1 MPPKNSKKRQV
12 SEPKKPV
19 KPHGKPGGIQ
29 RTPLHA
35 YDKAANQDLYNVQ
48 DIIAERQEKGVPKY
62 LVRWEGFGPE
72 DDTWEPIEHLAG
84 AEEYIARFVEERN
97 AAAKRSEEEHAAKR
111 AKRRECAEQQSSQPA
126 DNDVPGGSRS
136 EPGEPETIKRKTSWV
151 WQAFDYLPPCDDK
164 QKADKPRYKCLLSL
178 DNGAKCDT
186 VLVYCGGTTNM
197 ATHLRTRHS
206 KYVLEHDMKSQTNTL
221 KVDTDKNTL
230 LMGNMAKWTPERRH
244 LLCRKIA
251 YWLVKRNRPLTLVE
265 RDTELRDVFLELSG
279 GRFDGCSHHEI
290 QKHLLQMVAVGTKCL
305 KQQISDLVHDGLQLA
320 LAADLWSDG
329 TDCALLGV
337 FLYWIDKEWVMH
349 EEMAGCVPFHGMRHT
364 GENIRKETEA
374 LMKSLDTTL
383 DSVFARVC
391 DNGSNM
397 KKALEVLKGLFCSA
411 HTLERSVLVYT
422 ESPGVKETIGRTKA
436 ITSFFH
442 RSPLAMAEMLKIQ
455 VTNSNPGTSTHKPP
469 STGNATRWHF
479 THDALNWYR
488 MHQQTVQMFDV
499 TNWGGEGYKEHKLD
513 YDDWQAIQQTV
524 AVLDPSAKMTNLIE
538 GTKYPTLPL
547 VLPMITHVIHHAAK
561 PYLSK
566 PWDKR
571 DTFDDF
577 TPNVQFARAAFIA
590 DLRDR
595 WVDNL
600 SPDVRRLLVISTL
613 LDPRFKSFDFPLHG
627 GRVCA
632 LRLLRAEWRIWK
644 GVGNVAIPPIIAT
657 SKVPVDC
664 LSAFFSEDEAEA
676 EATDSTDTEKY
687 MAEDELEAYLVCPD
701 EAKETDILMWWKTK
715 STWPKLQLMAR
726 QYLAVPATSAG
737 VERLFSK
744 ASLAHGDLAKA
755 MKEETLSFALFAS
768 YNYAPSMYEGFQM

>member
-72 DDTWEPIEHLAG
+72 DDTWEPMEHLAG

-126 DNDVPGGSRS
+126 DNVPGGSRS
-136 EPGEPETIKRKTSWV
+136 KSGEPETIKRKTSWV
-151 WQAFDYLPPCDDK
+151 WQAFYYLPPCDDK

-206 KYVLEHDMKSQTNTL
+206 KYVLEHEMKSQTNTL

-265 RDTELRDVFLELSG
+265 RDTELRYVFLELSG
-279 GRFDGCSHHEI
+279 GRFDGCSHLEI

-305 KQQISDLVHDGLQLA
+305 KQQISDLEHDGLQLA

-349 EEMAGCVPFHGMRHT
+349 EEMAGCVPFH
-364 GENIRKETEA
+364 
-374 LMKSLDTTL
+374 
-383 DSVFARVC
+383 
-391 DNGSNM
+391 
-397 KKALEVLKGLFCSA
+397 A

-422 ESPGVKETIGRTKA
+422 ESPGVKETIGRTKD

-442 RSPLAMAEMLKIQ
+442 RSPLDMAEMLKIQ

-538 GTKYPTLPL
+538 
-547 VLPMITHVIHHAAK
+547 
-561 PYLSK
+561 
-566 PWDKR
+566 
-571 DTFDDF
+571 
-577 TPNVQFARAAFIA
+577 
-590 DLRDR
+590 
-595 WVDNL
+595 
-600 SPDVRRLLVISTL
+600 
-613 LDPRFKSFDFPLHG
+613 
-627 GRVCA
+627 
-632 LRLLRAEWRIWK
+632 
-644 GVGNVAIPPIIAT
+644 
-657 SKVPVDC
+657 VPVDC

>member
-1 MPPKNSKKRQV
+1 
-12 SEPKKPV
+12 
-19 KPHGKPGGIQ
+19 
-29 RTPLHA
+29 
-35 YDKAANQDLYNVQ
+35 
-48 DIIAERQEKGVPKY
+48 
-62 LVRWEGFGPE
+62 
-72 DDTWEPIEHLAG
+72 
-84 AEEYIARFVEERN
+84 
-97 AAAKRSEEEHAAKR
+97 
-111 AKRRECAEQQSSQPA
+111 
-126 DNDVPGGSRS
+126 
-136 EPGEPETIKRKTSWV
+136 
-151 WQAFDYLPPCDDK
+151 
-164 QKADKPRYKCLLSL
+164 
-178 DNGAKCDT
+178 
-186 VLVYCGGTTNM
+186 
-197 ATHLRTRHS
+197 
-206 KYVLEHDMKSQTNTL
+206 
-221 KVDTDKNTL
+221 
-230 LMGNMAKWTPERRH
+230 
-244 LLCRKIA
+244 
-251 YWLVKRNRPLTLVE
+251 
-265 RDTELRDVFLELSG
+265 
-279 GRFDGCSHHEI
+279 
-290 QKHLLQMVAVGTKCL
+290 
-305 KQQISDLVHDGLQLA
+305 
-320 LAADLWSDG
+320 
-329 TDCALLGV
+329 
-337 FLYWIDKEWVMH
+337 
-349 EEMAGCVPFHGMRHT
+349 
-364 GENIRKETEA
+364 
-374 LMKSLDTTL
+374 
-383 DSVFARVC
+383 
-391 DNGSNM
+391 
-397 KKALEVLKGLFCSA
+397 
-411 HTLERSVLVYT
+411 
-422 ESPGVKETIGRTKA
+422 
-436 ITSFFH
+436 
-442 RSPLAMAEMLKIQ
+442 MAEMLKIQ

-469 STGNATRWHF
+469 STGDATRWHF
-479 THDALNWYR
+479 TYDALNWYR

-600 SPDVRRLLVISTL
+600 NPDVRRLLVISTL
-613 LDPRFKSFDFPLHG
+613 LDPRFKSFEFPLHG

-644 GVGNVAIPPIIAT
+644 GVGSVAIPPIIVT

-755 MKEETLSFALFAS
+755 I
-768 YNYAPSMYEGFQM
+768 

>member
-84 AEEYIARFVEERN
+84 AEDYIARFVEERN

-111 AKRRECAEQQSSQPA
+111 AKRCECAEQQSSQPA

-136 EPGEPETIKRKTSWV
+136 KSGEPETVKRKTSWV
-151 WQAFDYLPPCDDK
+151 WQAFYYLPPCDDK

-206 KYVLEHDMKSQTNTL
+206 KYVLEHEMKSQTNTL

-251 YWLVKRNRPLTLVE
+251 YWLVKQNRPLTLVE

-499 TNWGGEGYKEHKLD
+499 TNWGG
-513 YDDWQAIQQTV
+513 
-524 AVLDPSAKMTNLIE
+524 
-538 GTKYPTLPL
+538 
-547 VLPMITHVIHHAAK
+547 
-561 PYLSK
+561 
-566 PWDKR
+566 
-571 DTFDDF
+571 
-577 TPNVQFARAAFIA
+577 
-590 DLRDR
+590 
-595 WVDNL
+595 
-600 SPDVRRLLVISTL
+600 
-613 LDPRFKSFDFPLHG
+613 
-627 GRVCA
+627 
-632 LRLLRAEWRIWK
+632 
-644 GVGNVAIPPIIAT
+644 
-657 SKVPVDC
+657 
-664 LSAFFSEDEAEA
+664 
-676 EATDSTDTEKY
+676 
-687 MAEDELEAYLVCPD
+687 
-701 EAKETDILMWWKTK
+701 
-715 STWPKLQLMAR
+715 
-726 QYLAVPATSAG
+726 
-737 VERLFSK
+737 
-744 ASLAHGDLAKA
+744 
-755 MKEETLSFALFAS
+755 
-768 YNYAPSMYEGFQM
+768 

>member
-1 MPPKNSKKRQV
+1 MLTLPQLAHKNWLRCVQEEAMANTKASLEKYQRGKEIRCNTGNVGKYVTKPAFSRHEGRCGLSKTDADTSQIGEKDFGGPQLGMPPKNSKKRQV

-48 DIIAERQEKGVPKY
+48 DIIAERQEK
-62 LVRWEGFGPE
+62 

-84 AEEYIARFVEERN
+84 AEEYIARFVEARN
-97 AAAKRSEEEHAAKR
+97 AAANRSEEEHAAKR
-111 AKRRECAEQQSSQPA
+111 AKRRECAEQHHL
-126 DNDVPGGSRS
+126 NLL
-136 EPGEPETIKRKTSWV
+136 IMM
-151 WQAFDYLPPCDDK
+151 YLGDLVLSLENLRLSN
-164 QKADKPRYKCLLSL
+164 KADKPRYKCLLSL

-206 KYVLEHDMKSQTNTL
+206 KYVLEHEMKSQTNTL

-230 LMGNMAKWTPERRH
+230 LMGNMSKWTPERRH

-251 YWLVKRNRPLTLVE
+251 YWLVKQNRPLTLVE

-320 LAADLWSDG
+320 LAADFWSDG

-337 FLYWIDKEWVMH
+337 FLYWIDKD
-349 EEMAGCVPFHGMRHT
+349 AG
-364 GENIRKETEA
+364 
-374 LMKSLDTTL
+374 
-383 DSVFARVC
+383 
-391 DNGSNM
+391 
-397 KKALEVLKGLFCSA
+397 GLF
-411 HTLERSVLVYT
+411 E
-422 ESPGVKETIGRTKA
+422 
-436 ITSFFH
+436 
-442 RSPLAMAEMLKIQ
+442 
-455 VTNSNPGTSTHKPP
+455 
-469 STGNATRWHF
+469 
-479 THDALNWYR
+479 
-488 MHQQTVQMFDV
+488 
-499 TNWGGEGYKEHKLD
+499 
-513 YDDWQAIQQTV
+513 
-524 AVLDPSAKMTNLIE
+524 
-538 GTKYPTLPL
+538 
-547 VLPMITHVIHHAAK
+547 
-561 PYLSK
+561 
-566 PWDKR
+566 
-571 DTFDDF
+571 
-577 TPNVQFARAAFIA
+577 
-590 DLRDR
+590 
-595 WVDNL
+595 
-600 SPDVRRLLVISTL
+600 
-613 LDPRFKSFDFPLHG
+613 
-627 GRVCA
+627 
-632 LRLLRAEWRIWK
+632 
-644 GVGNVAIPPIIAT
+644 
-657 SKVPVDC
+657 C
-664 LSAFFSEDEAEA
+664 LFSEDEAEA

>member
-62 LVRWEGFGPE
+62 LVRWEGFEPE

-84 AEEYIARFVEERN
+84 AEDYIARFVEERN

-136 EPGEPETIKRKTSWV
+136 KSGEPETIKR
-151 WQAFDYLPPCDDK
+151 
-164 QKADKPRYKCLLSL
+164 
-178 DNGAKCDT
+178 
-186 VLVYCGGTTNM
+186 TTNM

-206 KYVLEHDMKSQTNTL
+206 KYVLEHEMKSQTNTL

-265 RDTELRDVFLELSG
+265 HDTELRDVFLELSG

-290 QKHLLQMVAVGTKCL
+290 QKHLLQMDFSISAISHGRDAEDPSD
-305 KQQISDLVHDGLQLA
+305 QQ
-320 LAADLWSDG
+320 
-329 TDCALLGV
+329 
-337 FLYWIDKEWVMH
+337 
-349 EEMAGCVPFHGMRHT
+349 
-364 GENIRKETEA
+364 
-374 LMKSLDTTL
+374 
-383 DSVFARVC
+383 
-391 DNGSNM
+391 
-397 KKALEVLKGLFCSA
+397 
-411 HTLERSVLVYT
+411 
-422 ESPGVKETIGRTKA
+422 
-436 ITSFFH
+436 
-442 RSPLAMAEMLKIQ
+442 
-455 VTNSNPGTSTHKPP
+455 
-469 STGNATRWHF
+469 
-479 THDALNWYR
+479 

-524 AVLDPSAKMTNLIE
+524 AVLDPSAKMTNLIQ

-600 SPDVRRLLVISTL
+600 SPDVRRLVISTL
-613 LDPRFKSFDFPLHG
+613 LDPRFKSFDFLLHG

-644 GVGNVAIPPIIAT
+644 GVGSVAIPPIIST

-664 LSAFFSEDEAEA
+664 LSAFFSDNEAEA